1 MRITLRST
9 VLAIAVLATAAFT
22 TKIASA
28 ATATVH
34 VPFNFN
40 INGKTLPAGD
50 YLVSRTLDKGF
61 VTLQTGDYKQAYTWY
76 LTQNGEKS
84 ADPTVTLRFDE
95 NDGGYA
101 LRSVQYANLTT
112 VRLDKKVSEVRA
124 IHIVH
129 GR

>member
-28 ATATVH
+28 AAATVH

-40 INGKTLPAGD
+40 ISGKTLPAGD
-50 YLVSRTLDKGF
+50 YFVSRTLDNGF
-61 VTLQTGDYKQAYTWY
+61 VTLQTADYKQAYTWY
-76 LTQNGEKS
+76 LTQDGEKS
-84 ADPTVTLRFDE
+84 LGSLVTLRFDE
-95 NDGGYA
+95 KDGGYA